1 MGGIDEENAIEA
13 ATTSTGD
20 RGIKQS
26 KKSLKKIKKDASTG
40 INRIVYT
47 EEGAQVDPIWLHT
60 GSEPAVRLSS
70 AEARLQKQQHQE
82 QVAMRVR
89 EADKEDK
96 VVAKEKLRERK
107 LARKLK
113 DKGRASAGV
122 DDADE
127 PIVTLGGAESDG
139 DSESESES
147 SADGSKSSSGSDD
160 ESSQSPKVSKRTQ
173 LPKKRRSSEED
184 EAPSQA
190 AHASKKLKVA
200 NLQTQEELALAI
212 LKKRR

>member
-70 AEARLQKQQHQE
+70 AEARLQKQGARGLVWCGQMVDSTLTRLILGTLFVHR
-82 QVAMRVR
+82 AR
-89 EADKEDK
+89 
-96 VVAKEKLRERK
+96 
-107 LARKLK
+107 ARKLK
-113 DKGRASAGV
+113 
-122 DDADE
+122 
-127 PIVTLGGAESDG
+127 IAEYCEYG
-139 DSESESES
+139 
-147 SADGSKSSSGSDD
+147 
-160 ESSQSPKVSKRTQ
+160 
-173 LPKKRRSSEED
+173 
-184 EAPSQA
+184 
-190 AHASKKLKVA
+190 
-200 NLQTQEELALAI
+200 
-212 LKKRR
+212 